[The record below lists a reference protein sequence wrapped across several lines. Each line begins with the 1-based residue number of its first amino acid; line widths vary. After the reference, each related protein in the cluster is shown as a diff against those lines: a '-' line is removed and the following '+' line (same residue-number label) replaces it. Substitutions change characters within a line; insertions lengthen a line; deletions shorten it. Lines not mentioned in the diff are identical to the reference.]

1 MRSSRYLEPQSAS
14 HGLMYKSRV
23 RTEPT
28 NVTAPQYAAALWSSL
43 EALVEEMT
51 SCCVKVYALENVL
64 KLKKDPMTHVVFLD
78 EAMKVGAGLR
88 WMQFRLSDMILS
100 GYARRS
106 TANRVRSSGMR

>member
-1 MRSSRYLEPQSAS
+1 
-14 HGLMYKSRV
+14 MYKSRV

-64 KLKKDPMTHVVFLD
+64 KLKKDPMTHIVFLD
-78 EAMKVGAGLR
+78 EAMKVGVG
-88 WMQFRLSDMILS
+88 FRLNAILS
-100 GYARRS
+100 LGCG
-106 TANRVRSSGMR
+106 TEWLC

>member
-1 MRSSRYLEPQSAS
+1 
-14 HGLMYKSRV
+14 MYKSRV

-43 EALVEEMT
+43 EALVEEMS

-78 EAMKVGAGLR
+78 EAMKVGMECLSIPSCLLDLLLR
-88 WMQFRLSDMILS
+88 RC
-100 GYARRS
+100 ARPSRAS
-106 TANRVRSSGMR
+106 RVRFSGMR